1 MQATV
6 VKVLVSPGDAV
17 VAGDLIC
24 VLEAMK
30 MEQPIMAPKDGTVES
45 VGVNVGDSITG
56 GQIIAVVS

>member
-1 MQATV
+1 M
-6 VKVLVSPGDAV
+6 SPGDSV

-56 GQIIAVVS
+56 GHIIAVVS

>member
-6 VKVLVSPGDAV
+6 VKVLVSPGDSV
-17 VAGDLIC
+17 VAGDLVC

-30 MEQPIMAPKDGTVES
+30 MEQPIMAPKGGTVES

-56 GQIIAVVS
+56 GHIIAVVS

>member
-6 VKVLVSPGDAV
+6 VKVLVSAGDSV
-17 VAGDLIC
+17 VAGDLVC

-56 GQIIAVVS
+56 GHIIAVVS

>member
-6 VKVLVSPGDAV
+6 VKVLVEPGSAV

-30 MEQPIMAPKDGTVES
+30 MEQPIMAPNDGTVES
-45 VGVNVGDSITG
+45 VGVSPGDSVSG
-56 GQIIAVVS
+56 GHVLVVIS